1 MRKPFFLLLPSSLF
15 QKGIPAVEAN
25 VHKMYLDYMDV
36 TKRGKGWGRE
46 GKGREQE
53 WEFIMEPELRL
64 IEKHI
69 AGGYS

>member
-46 GKGREQE
+46 GKGRAGKV
-53 WEFIMEPELRL
+53 R
-64 IEKHI
+64 EKNLPNKFCF
-69 AGGYS
+69 AMSPNS